1 MDLSKM
7 MKKQEPAQNEAQVDG
22 QRLSKEEYA
31 AMKKAERED
40 LWARVDAQAQAVFQD
55 DAAMKGFILIHWR
68 HPPSFLYS
76 SIHAEYIFPI
86 GQMKSHSV

>member
-55 DAAMKGFILIHWR
+55 DAAMKGFPLPSSQRLQTRSPWSTTC
-68 HPPSFLYS
+68 PPSS
-76 SIHAEYIFPI
+76 SP
-86 GQMKSHSV
+86 